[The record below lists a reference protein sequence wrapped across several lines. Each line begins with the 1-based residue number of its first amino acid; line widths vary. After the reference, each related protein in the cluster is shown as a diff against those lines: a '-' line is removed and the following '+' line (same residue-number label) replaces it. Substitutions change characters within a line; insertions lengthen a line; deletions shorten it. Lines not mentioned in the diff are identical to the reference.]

1 MSGNPDL
8 VEIVHEIRRQF
19 AQNSS
24 KLAALTE
31 AFRVNDTT
39 GTGSFNFE
47 DFEEI
52 LGKAGI
58 FCRRQDL
65 TRLYRHF
72 DREGNESVASAE
84 VLAALRGEVNGRR
97 EAIIQAAWAKL
108 GGGDSMPT
116 TAVLDGFNADGH
128 PDVET
133 GAKTAD
139 VIQGELRRALAYSGI
154 ADTITWEQF
163 HDVYAGIS
171 AGQYYDD
178 DWFCAIICGTFAV
191 SEAQSGAGQ
200 AGYLSKIES
209 VLWEKARQCT
219 KQVSLESE
227 TIRLAFQKLDLED
240 SGAVDAYKFNRGLER
255 FGITLRPEISQALFE
270 KHAQGGTVN
279 IASFAK
285 NVCASA
291 AP

>member
-8 VEIVHEIRRQF
+8 VEIVHGIRQQF

-24 KLAALTE
+24 KLATLTE
-31 AFRVNDTT
+31 AFRVNDKT
-39 GTGSFNFE
+39 GTGNFNFE

-72 DREGNESVASAE
+72 DKDQKEEVAASE
-84 VLAALRGEVNGRR
+84 VLAALRGEVNARR
-97 EAIIQAAWAKL
+97 EAIIQAAWANL
-108 GGGDSMPT
+108 GGGDSMPI
-116 TAVLDGFNADGH
+116 TAVFDGFNADGH

-133 GAKTAD
+133 GAKTAEK
-139 VIQGELRRALAYSGI
+139 IQGELRRSVAYSGI
-154 ADTITWEQF
+154 TDTITWDQF
-163 HDVYAGIS
+163 HDLYSGIS

-178 DWFCAIICGTFAV
+178 DWFCAIVSGTYGV
-191 SEAQSGAGQ
+191 KEAQSGEGQ
-200 AGYLSKIES
+200 AGYLLKIES

-240 SGAVDAYKFNRGLER
+240 SGTVDLNKFNKGLER
-255 FGITLRPEISQALFE
+255 FGITVRPEISQALFE
-270 KHAQGGTVN
+270 KHAEGGVVN

-285 NVCASA
+285 NVCATA